1 MGKVTKDIKGE
12 PVSLIVKTDNQK
24 FHLGTLNS
32 KTIPHVSYCL
42 VFDKE
47 FELSHDWKYGEISF
61 TGITMASELFSYPFS
76 KRPAESDKT
85 PLHVKK
91 PKLDTG

>member
-1 MGKVTKDIKGE
+1 MTGKYGE
-12 PVSLIVKTDNQK
+12 SHQGYVKTDNQK

-47 FELSHDWKYGEISF
+47 FELSHEWKYGEISF
-61 TGITMASELFSYPFS
+61 TEITMASELFSYI
-76 KRPAESDKT
+76 
-85 PLHVKK
+85 
-91 PKLDTG
+91 KLLL

>member
-1 MGKVTKDIKGE
+1 MYLIAWYLTKN
-12 PVSLIVKTDNQK
+12 L
-24 FHLGTLNS
+24 
-32 KTIPHVSYCL
+32 SY
-42 VFDKE
+42 
-47 FELSHDWKYGEISF
+47 DWKYGEISF

>member
-47 FELSHDWKYGEISF
+47 FELSM
-61 TGITMASELFSYPFS
+61 TGNMGKSPLLELQWHLSCF
-76 KRPAESDKT
+76 
-85 PLHVKK
+85 HI
-91 PKLDTG
+91 